1 MRRRRLTSKLTGERG
16 EAAILSG
23 LLVLAGVLIPLMFL
37 IPLYSRVELAQ
48 VDAQQAARDAVRA
61 AVQAPDAQQAT
72 TAADEALQRERTGD
86 GQPLSLTLQGAYARG
101 QIMTA
106 QIATSVPI
114 GSLPFLG
121 AFGTIT
127 IHAHAS
133 APIDRYRSILQESSP
148 AEGSP

>member
-1 MRRRRLTSKLTGERG
+1 MSRLAGERG

-48 VDAQQAARDAVRA
+48 VDTQQAARDAVRA

-72 TAADEALQRERTGD
+72 TAADEALARERAGD
-86 GQPLSLTLQGAYARG
+86 GQPLSLTLEGAYARG
-101 QIMTA
+101 QVMTV
-106 QIATSVPI
+106 QVATTVPV

-121 AFGTIT
+121 RFGTIT

-133 APIDRYRSILQESSP
+133 APVDRYRSIIGESPP